1 MLVLAGCLIEKENK
15 ILMVQEAKEKC
26 YGQWNMP
33 SGHVEDNETI
43 CDAAIREVLEET
55 GCTVKLTGVLPIIT
69 LQLGDIKAIVVRFVG
84 EIIEEK
90 ISFNTKE
97 ILDVKWI
104 DKENLKNMKETE
116 LRGYDSTLDA
126 IKWFEEGKIY
136 PLEIFDEKIYLR

>member
-1 MLVLAGCLIEKENK
+1 MHSK
-15 ILMVQEAKEKC
+15 IN
-26 YGQWNMP
+26 WFFTHN
-33 SGHVEDNETI
+33 NF
-43 CDAAIREVLEET
+43 AIR
-55 GCTVKLTGVLPIIT
+55 
-69 LQLGDIKAIVVRFVG
+69 DIKAIVVRFVG

>member
-55 GCTVKLTGVLPIIT
+55 GCKVKLTGFLPIIT

-116 LRGYDSTLDA
+116 LRGYESTLDT

-136 PLEIFDEKIYLR
+136 PLEIFDEKLYLR

>member
-1 MLVLAGCLIEKENK
+1 
-15 ILMVQEAKEKC
+15 
-26 YGQWNMP
+26 MP

-55 GCTVKLTGVLPIIT
+55 GCTVKLTGFLPIIT

-116 LRGYDSTLDA
+116 
-126 IKWFEEGKIY
+126 
-136 PLEIFDEKIYLR
+136 